1 MSVETSTLKAYLG
14 SLERYN
20 GKSSAQRRITA
31 LRLVLGYPGEVH
43 FAVKQTH
50 RRFYQHHGQVYGRRY
65 NGTSETVLKVPYH
78 LVPCVSELF
87 SIIAIDFKVHYR

>member
-1 MSVETSTLKAYLG
+1 MSIETSTLKACLA
-14 SLERYN
+14 SPERYN

-31 LRLVLGYPGEVH
+31 LRLVLGYPGEDH

-65 NGTSETVLKVPYH
+65 NSTSGMVLFDRRQPGIMK
-78 LVPCVSELF
+78 
-87 SIIAIDFKVHYR
+87 